1 MTERGA
7 WRVPMANKG
16 PWWVERSEPMVR
28 GACKQRCIQC
38 CRTSRMELSLIW
50 RLGLTAVGKVGTEG
64 AQVRRDEG
72 PGIGL
77 IPTRTLG
84 QSQGLKVGTGTKGAS
99 RLSRPVTPVV
109 ETRAVVM
116 VAKRMR

>member
-1 MTERGA
+1 
-7 WRVPMANKG
+7 
-16 PWWVERSEPMVR
+16 
-28 GACKQRCIQC
+28 
-38 CRTSRMELSLIW
+38 MELSLIW
-50 RLGLTAVGKVGTEG
+50 RLGLAAVGKVTVGTEG

-109 ETRAVVM
+109 EARAVVM